1 MQSTSIAMETD
12 ELRARV
18 HGMWAA
24 VAAGWG
30 EHAEELDARGATV
43 AERLL
48 DATRLQPGDRVLE
61 LASGPG
67 GVGLAAARKVA
78 PAEVVV
84 SDVVEE
90 MVAIAEA
97 RARAL
102 GLGNVRGRVL
112 DLERI
117 DEPDESYDV
126 VLCREGLMFAVEPD
140 RAAREL
146 CRVLRPGGRAGIAVW
161 GPRDRNPWLALVF
174 DAVSTELGRRFPPP
188 GVPGPFSL
196 EDAGELARL
205 LREAGLAGVEVA
217 ELDVP
222 LHVPSFDAWWTR
234 TTTIAGPL
242 AKHIA
247 ALPPERAQALRSRLR
262 DAVEPYATADG
273 LRFPGVTLI
282 ATAHVLTA

>member
-12 ELRARV
+12 GLRNRV

-30 EHAEELDARGATV
+30 EHAEELDARGAIV
-43 AERLL
+43 AECLL
-48 DATRLQPGDRVLE
+48 DATRLQPGNRVLE

-67 GVGLAAARKVA
+67 GVGLAAAPMVA
-78 PAEVVV
+78 PGEVVV

-102 GLGNVRGRVL
+102 GLANVSGRVL

-117 DEPDESYDV
+117 DEPAESYDV

-161 GPRDRNPWLALVF
+161 GPRERNPWLALVF
-174 DAVSTELGRRFPPP
+174 DAVSARARPPGPAARGARTVLARGRRR
-188 GVPGPFSL
+188 
-196 EDAGELARL
+196 ALASCCATAVLPASRS
-205 LREAGLAGVEVA
+205 
-217 ELDVP
+217 
-222 LHVPSFDAWWTR
+222 PSSTCR
-234 TTTIAGPL
+234 C
-242 AKHIA
+242 
-247 ALPPERAQALRSRLR
+247 RSRPSR
-262 DAVEPYATADG
+262 RGGRGRRRSPVRWRSTSPPCRPSARRRCAAGCARRWSRT
-273 LRFPGVTLI
+273 
-282 ATAHVLTA
+282 